1 MIESFLFG
9 NRSLDEM
16 KAALDA
22 SSLRQRVV
30 ASNIA
35 NANTPG
41 FQPQQV
47 RFEDLLESAREDASK
62 PAQTHLDHM
71 SGAASD
77 SAVLAPRVEARGT
90 GTVELEQEMVELQQ
104 NAIHYRALSQFVAS
118 RYRGLMDAIGSQG

>member
-1 MIESFLFG
+1 MIESLLFG

-47 RFEDLLESAREDASK
+47 RFEELLENAREDSQ
-62 PAQTHLDHM
+62 PARTHPEHM
-71 SGAASD
+71 VGPEGSSVAPT
-77 SAVLAPRVEARGT
+77 PRVAARGT

-104 NAIHYRALSQFVAS
+104 NAIHYRALSQFVAK
-118 RYRGLMDAIGSQG
+118 RYRGLMDAIGTQG

>member
-9 NRSLDEM
+9 SRSLDEM
-16 KAALDA
+16 KTALDA

-41 FQPQQV
+41 FRPEQV
-47 RFEDLLESAREDASK
+47 RFEELLETAQGDNSK
-62 PAQTHLDHM
+62 PARTHPDHM
-71 SGAASD
+71 NGSLD
-77 SAVLAPRVEARGT
+77 DAVVAPRVELRGT
-90 GTVELEQEMVELQQ
+90 DTVELEQEMVELQQ
-104 NAIHYRALSQFVAS
+104 NAIHYRALSQFVAK